1 MLANAAP
8 SRPTNVTTRGF
19 QPSARSPG
27 SILLMSMFAFILSC
41 GFGAAA
47 QAQAQAQAQTQL
59 PAPSRTAF
67 KCEADGKVSYSD
79 SPCLGAKKV
88 DLEPTRGLSS
98 SVSGKSPLSAS
109 PPLGADVQR
118 ERQREA
124 LAEAI
129 KPITGLDAKQFDI
142 QGRRLKQLSPEA
154 RQSCARLDRAIPA
167 AEAAEASA
175 SASKAS
181 LPAAQEHLLQLRRR
195 FRELRC

>member
-1 MLANAAP
+1 
-8 SRPTNVTTRGF
+8 
-19 QPSARSPG
+19 
-27 SILLMSMFAFILSC
+27 MSMFAFLLSC
-41 GFGAAA
+41 GFGAA
-47 QAQAQAQAQTQL
+47 AQAQAQAQTQL

-129 KPITGLDAKQFDI
+129 KPITGLDAKHLDI

-175 SASKAS
+175 SKAS
-181 LPAAQEHLLQLRRR
+181 LPAAQEHLLQLRRQ

>member
-1 MLANAAP
+1 
-8 SRPTNVTTRGF
+8 
-19 QPSARSPG
+19 
-27 SILLMSMFAFILSC
+27 MFAFLLGC

-47 QAQAQAQAQTQL
+47 RAQAQAQTQL

-67 KCEADGKVSYSD
+67 KCEVDGRVSYSD

-129 KPITGLDAKQFDI
+129 KPITGLGAKQFDI

-175 SASKAS
+175 NTAS
-181 LPAAQEHLLQLRRR
+181 LPAAQEHLLQLRRQ